1 MLAVPSN
8 TTIRD
13 LQGPRPAYQGRGAKP
28 KRPFEQ
34 SRRWRESLS
43 EDAWTRI
50 PVRDGEKG
58 PLEVDILTRRVEAK
72 TDRRRVG
79 PEETFVVI
87 RSLDEQ
93 GVAKHD
99 YYLSNAPSDTPLAEF
114 ARVALAAHRVE
125 ECIKRAKSEAG
136 LADYEVRNW
145 AAWQHHQVLSL
156 MAAWFLV
163 QEARRGKKMHAG
175 VDRSPSARRPGHA
188 PASRPSTLH
197 APPNRPRHRPPPA
210 TERRSTPLP
219 LEIT

>member
-1 MLAVPSN
+1 
-8 TTIRD
+8 
-13 LQGPRPAYQGRGAKP
+13 
-28 KRPFEQ
+28 
-34 SRRWRESLS
+34 
-43 EDAWTRI
+43 
-50 PVRDGEKG
+50 
-58 PLEVDILTRRVEAK
+58 VDILTRRVEAK